1 MTDPSRLHKPYTTGA
16 RPSTVVAKNNVH
28 MTKGGWVRTITA
40 TDYAWAGNDNTA
52 SDAEVLV
59 AGSNWTAETGWYA
72 YSFWPTQT
80 PSHATPVVIT
90 VHVHFDE
97 TVTVTGN
104 PTITITNTKGG
115 VGGGGT
121 ATTLTATFTT
131 LHANKHRMY
140 FVTAVPS
147 ANQLKENDVL
157 YIGLDALA
165 LAGGTIKDELTSTN
179 TIITG
184 LSDVGFEGSV
194 NRGGNATTAGVLTTD
209 RNLGARYLVVA

>member
-1 MTDPSRLHKPYTTGA
+1 MSDPTRLHKPYTTGA
-16 RPSTVVAKNNVH
+16 RPSTRAAKNNVH
-28 MTKGGWVRTITA
+28 MTAGGWVRTIVA
-40 TDYAWAGNDNTA
+40 DDYAWAGNNNTSA
-52 SDAEVLV
+52 DPEVLV
-59 AGSNWTAETGWYA
+59 AGSAWTAETGWYA

-80 PSHATPVVIT
+80 PSEATPVVIT

-104 PTITITNTKGG
+104 PTITITNTKAGS
-115 VGGGGT
+115 GT

-194 NRGGNATTAGVLTTD
+194 NRGGNMTIANVATTNTM
-209 RNLGARYLVVA
+209 LGARLKVAA

>member
-1 MTDPSRLHKPYTTGA
+1 MQDPSRLHKPYTTGA

-72 YSFWPTQT
+72 YSFWPVQALSESTRI
-80 PSHATPVVIT
+80 AIT

-104 PTITITNTKGG
+104 PTITITNTKAGS
-115 VGGGGT
+115 GT
-121 ATTLTATFTT
+121 ATTFTATFTT

-140 FVTAVPS
+140 FVTAGPS
-147 ANQLKENDVL
+147 ANQYKEGDVL
-157 YIGLDALA
+157 YIGTDAIA
-165 LAGGTIKDELTSTN
+165 LAGGTIKDEATSTN
-179 TIITG
+179 TVITG
-184 LSDVGFEGSV
+184 VSDVGFRGSV
-194 NRGGNATTAGVLTTD
+194 NRGGNMTIANVATTESM
-209 RNLGARYLVVA
+209 LGARLKVAA